1 MTNEATFF
9 EAYRECALDLLPEY
23 EAATEDPLPEVP
35 DFAPETLGRMRM
47 DCVKFLHMDPG
58 SKVTAF
64 LDSLTDDELKRAGT
78 DFWLTRN
85 RHGGGFWDGGWDY
98 RDYGGPDWG
107 HALDKRAKTFGEYD
121 LTVGDDNL
129 IWGM

>member
-1 MTNEATFF
+1 MTNESVFF
-9 EAYRECALDLLPEY
+9 EAYRECARQLCDVSEDGY
-23 EAATEDPLPEVP
+23 RKTERAT
-35 DFAPETLGRMRM
+35 FAPETLGRMRM

-58 SKVTAF
+58 AKVTAF
-64 LDSLTDDELKRAGT
+64 LDSLTDDELRRAGT

-85 RHGGGFWDGGWDY
+85 GHGAGFWDGDWDY
-98 RDYGGPDWG
+98 RDYDEPDWG

-129 IWGM
+129 IYGEP